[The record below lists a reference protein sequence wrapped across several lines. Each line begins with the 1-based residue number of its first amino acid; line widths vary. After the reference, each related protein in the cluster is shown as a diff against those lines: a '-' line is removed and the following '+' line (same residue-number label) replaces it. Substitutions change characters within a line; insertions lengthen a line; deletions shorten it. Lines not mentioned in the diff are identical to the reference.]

1 MTKEQKE
8 LLTYIHYTLEMNVND
23 KSKTYE
29 YSIEEAGKVTTLEVN
44 REEHLEEII
53 RWALQELEKHFELI
67 PEPKVGEETT
77 EDKVKQLL
85 EFRKQFT
92 PSEWQEINHIIDS
105 QFRKKAA
112 ELQLD
117 DHDIQ
122 VINEIIKRQK
132 VMK

>member
-29 YSIEEAGKVTTLEVN
+29 HSIEEAGKVTTLEVN

-67 PEPKVGEETT
+67 PELEAEDETT
-77 EDKVKQLL
+77 EDNRLEKILEVIEGMPKYEWDRIVQEVNKAYNHKTVKVELDSHSC
-85 EFRKQFT
+85 EVIRK
-92 PSEWQEINHIIDS
+92 SLS
-105 QFRKKAA
+105 
-112 ELQLD
+112 
-117 DHDIQ
+117 
-122 VINEIIKRQK
+122 
-132 VMK
+132 

>member
-67 PEPKVGEETT
+67 PKLEAEDETT
-77 EDKVKQLL
+77 ENNRLEKILEVIEGMPKYEWDRIVQEVNRAYSHKTVKVELDSHSC
-85 EFRKQFT
+85 EVIRK
-92 PSEWQEINHIIDS
+92 SLS
-105 QFRKKAA
+105 
-112 ELQLD
+112 
-117 DHDIQ
+117 
-122 VINEIIKRQK
+122 
-132 VMK
+132 

>member
-1 MTKEQKE
+1 MTQEQKA

-67 PEPKVGEETT
+67 PKLEAEDETT
-77 EDKVKQLL
+77 ENNRL
-85 EFRKQFT
+85 EKILEVIEGM
-92 PSEWQEINHIIDS
+92 PKYEWDRIVQEINKAYSHKTVKVELDS
-105 QFRKKAA
+105 HSCEVIRKS
-112 ELQLD
+112 LS
-117 DHDIQ
+117 
-122 VINEIIKRQK
+122 
-132 VMK
+132 

>member
-29 YSIEEAGKVTTLEVN
+29 HSIEEAGKVTTLEVN

-67 PEPKVGEETT
+67 PKLEAEDETT
-77 EDKVKQLL
+77 ENNRLEKILDVIEGMPKYEWDRIVQEVNKAYSHKTVKVEL
-85 EFRKQFT
+85 
-92 PSEWQEINHIIDS
+92 DS
-105 QFRKKAA
+105 HSCEVIKKS
-112 ELQLD
+112 LS
-117 DHDIQ
+117 
-122 VINEIIKRQK
+122 
-132 VMK
+132 

>member
-29 YSIEEAGKVTTLEVN
+29 HSIEEAEKVTTLEVN

-67 PEPKVGEETT
+67 PKLEAEDETT
-77 EDKVKQLL
+77 ENNRLEKILEVIEGMPKYEWDRIVQEVNKAYSHKTVKVELDSHSC
-85 EFRKQFT
+85 EVIRK
-92 PSEWQEINHIIDS
+92 SLS
-105 QFRKKAA
+105 
-112 ELQLD
+112 
-117 DHDIQ
+117 
-122 VINEIIKRQK
+122 
-132 VMK
+132 